1 MCIPCSA
8 WFAWKPSCQFFG
20 WWHGGLGR
28 LPAAASAAVSK
39 VTTAPPP
46 PDFPLTAEEW
56 LRPAAEARES
66 AKGMAIALQAYLDD
80 AQRSGSNV
88 VRHNLHR
95 MLFLAPAI
103 AAAQRSRDWAGVQR
117 LSQEFR
123 GEVEQHSGLTGCTA
137 YFRDRTFED
146 VLDSLQPRCSGCGAV
161 AVGLRKCSACKRAQY
176 VSASCCCLPGR

>member
-1 MCIPCSA
+1 MPHERHLADADYRTAACCVHTVQCQICLEAFLSVVRMAA
-8 WFAWKPSCQFFG
+8 WWTGRAAGSCQRGSF
-20 WWHGGLGR
+20 
-28 LPAAASAAVSK
+28 K

-56 LRPAAEARES
+56 VRQAAEAGES
-66 AKGMAIALQAYLDD
+66 AKGLASALQAYLDD

-95 MLFLAPAI
+95 MLLLAPAI

-123 GEVEQHSGLTGCTA
+123 AEVEQHAVLTGCTA
-137 YFRDRTFED
+137 YFRDRTFQE
-146 VLDSLQPRCSGCGAV
+146 VLDSLQLRCSGCGAV
-161 AVGLRKCSACKRAQY
+161 AVGLR
-176 VSASCCCLPGR
+176 